1 MSQFTMFGFDGLG
14 DFGRIK
20 GGSKQGKERHCG
32 CSIKTAKV
40 KTRGKKKRVVRT
52 QPYVSCPGT
61 PMKRFVTEA
70 QATGLRRRAFC
81 AWLVKP
87 VTGKRRRG
95 GGRRRRG

>member
-32 CSIKTAKV
+32 CTVKMANV
-40 KTRGKKKRVVRT
+40 KTRGKHKRVVRK
-52 QPYVSCPGT
+52 QPYVSCPGS

-70 QATGLRRRAFC
+70 QATGLRRRQFC

-87 VTGKRRRG
+87 VSGKTRRRARRRG
-95 GGRRRRG
+95 